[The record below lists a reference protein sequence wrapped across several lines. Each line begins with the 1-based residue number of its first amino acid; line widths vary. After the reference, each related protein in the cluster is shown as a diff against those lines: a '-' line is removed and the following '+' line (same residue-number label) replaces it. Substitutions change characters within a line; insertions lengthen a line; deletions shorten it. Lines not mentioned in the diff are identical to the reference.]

1 MDALLI
7 FTTTLSIGTL
17 VLCLYTDLSHEKEER
32 TMLKLIRQHDEIVHH
47 MINIIELLEQRIKKL
62 EEEVKKGENDGRTN
76 YKILSKV

>member
-32 TMLKLIRQHDEIVHH
+32 TMLKLIRQHDEIMRHITNC
-47 MINIIELLEQRIKKL
+47 MGLLEQRIKKL
-62 EEEVKKGENDGRTN
+62 EEAVKKGANDG
-76 YKILSKV
+76 